1 MEIET
6 WAIKNAW
13 YWYRDPEN
21 DNAELMIGEL
31 DGRLVAVAGYMRVA
45 PLTWY
50 LPGLLV
56 EQFHRSKKLGK
67 HMLTMTLAHLAATSP
82 KEAAN
87 WLVHSN
93 NLSMLKLSAEIGA
106 VQSHSEMIHCG
117 TEATPSLYI
126 HWQFELE
133 SLV

>member
-1 MEIET
+1 
-6 WAIKNAW
+6 
-13 YWYRDPEN
+13 
-21 DNAELMIGEL
+21 
-31 DGRLVAVAGYMRVA
+31 MRVA

-56 EQFHRSKKLGK
+56 EHNYRSTAIGSQ
-67 HMLTMTLAHLAATSP
+67 MLTLTLARLTPTAP

-93 NLSMLKLSAEIGA
+93 NLLMLKLSAKIGA
-106 VQSHSEMIHCG
+106 VQSHGEMIHCG
-117 TEATPSLYI
+117 TEATPSLYL
-126 HWQFELE
+126 HWQFEPE